1 MHVETAR
8 ADGADQAVQV
18 IDLKKTFNVIYRAKW
33 RIMAFT
39 LLCGVLATFVL
50 LNMAP
55 VYRATSTLLLEAT
68 QARAIKIEEVYGF
81 NSSQQEYYLTQFEVL
96 KSRSIAEQVFITL
109 DVANHAEYQPKAG
122 LKQQLMALVPFLPQS
137 DADEDPEYTAFLVRK
152 GQLDAFVKNIDIVP
166 VRRTQLVKLSFSS
179 EDPKLAQA
187 VANALGD
194 AYINSQ
200 LDARLGITQKANSWL
215 GGRVAEL
222 RERLEQSELK
232 LELFRAEN
240 NLVDVE
246 GVTSLDQQELER
258 LNEQLS
264 VARARKAETEGF
276 LTLVQRFGRDD
287 IRRLESLP
295 EITSHISVQNV
306 KREVLLAERKVSEF
320 GKVYGPK
327 HPKMIA
333 AQAELTSVQQSLTQQ
348 ILRLIDGVEKEAQAA
363 AERLAALEV
372 RFEQARSRFS
382 GMGAVESDYRRIKRE
397 VETNRLLFDNFMARQ
412 KETEVT
418 GDFDAPIARFTDLA
432 ELPTEAEKPKKK
444 LILLLVLIAAGGL
457 ATVMALVF
465 DALNDTVK
473 HLTDVEKMLNQRA
486 LGFLPKGGK
495 KTGETDRARAF
506 FDRSQ
511 RQHIEAVSNIRTG
524 LSLLSIDKP
533 LKVIEITSSYPGEGK
548 TSTSLNLAFAFGAL
562 ERVLLIDADM
572 RKPTLGTKLGL
583 PGYQPGL
590 ANVLSGTET
599 VADCIVKDEQS
610 GVDILTAGAVPLNP
624 LELLAGG
631 AFERL
636 LEQLKADYDKIIV
649 DTPPVQMVSDG
660 LLLAPMSDAVLL
672 IVKADHTRSPAV
684 KNSIAKINQAH
695 GNLYG
700 VILNQ
705 MDTEKAASYY
715 GSYGQYGQYGQ
726 YGYYGTEQ
734 S

>member
-1 MHVETAR
+1 MQLETMR
-8 ADGADQAVQV
+8 ADGAGSAVQV

-39 LLCGVLATFVL
+39 LLCGALATLVL

-96 KSRSIAEQVFITL
+96 KSRSIAEQVFNRL
-109 DVANHAEYQPKAG
+109 DVANHPEYQPKPG
-122 LKQQLMALVPFLPQS
+122 VKQQLLALLPFLPQQGAEH
-137 DADEDPEYTAFLVRK
+137 DAEYAAFLQRK
-152 GQLDAFVKNIDIVP
+152 QQLDAFVSNIAIAP
-166 VRRTQLVKLSFSS
+166 VRRTQLVRLSFSS
-179 EDPKLAQA
+179 EDPQLARA

-194 AYINSQ
+194 EYINSQ
-200 LDARLGITQKANSWL
+200 LDARLGITQKASSWL

-232 LELFRAEN
+232 LEQFRAEH

-246 GVTSLDQQELER
+246 GVTSLDQRELER

-276 LTLVQRFGRDD
+276 LALVQRFRRDD
-287 IRRLESLP
+287 IRGLESLP
-295 EITSHISVQNV
+295 EITSHVSIQNV
-306 KREVLLAERKVSEF
+306 KREVLITERKVSELA
-320 GKVYGPK
+320 KVFGPK
-327 HPKMIA
+327 HPKMIS
-333 AQAELTSVQQSLTQQ
+333 AQAELQTVQKSLAQQ

-363 AERLAALEV
+363 AERLTALEQ
-372 RFEQARSRFS
+372 RFAQARSRFS
-382 GMGAVESDYRRIKRE
+382 GLGSVEADYRRLDRE
-397 VETNRLLFDNFMARQ
+397 VQTNRLLFNNFMDRQ

-432 ELPTEAEKPKKK
+432 GLPTEPEKPNKK
-444 LILLLVLIAAGGL
+444 LILLLVLVAAGGF

-473 HLTDVEKMLNQRA
+473 HLADVENMLQQRA
-486 LGFLPKGGK
+486 LGFLPRGAK
-495 KTGETDRARAF
+495 KAGETQRARAF
-506 FDRSQ
+506 FDRTQ
-511 RQHIEAVSNIRTG
+511 RQHKEAVANIRTG
-524 LSLLSIDKP
+524 LSLLAIDKP
-533 LKVIEITSSYPGEGK
+533 LKVIEVTSSYPGEGK
-548 TSTSLNLAFAFGAL
+548 TSASLNLAFAFGAL

-572 RKPTLGTKLGL
+572 RKPTLGAKLGL
-583 PGYQPGL
+583 PGYQTGL
-590 ANVLSGTET
+590 ANVLSGTEKLS
-599 VADCIVKDEQS
+599 DCIVRDEQS
-610 GVDILTAGAVPLNP
+610 GVDVLTAGAVPLNP

-631 AFERL
+631 AFNKL
-636 LEQLKADYDKIIV
+636 LNELKADYDKIIV
-649 DTPPVQMVSDG
+649 DTPPVQLVSDG
-660 LLLAPMSDAVLL
+660 LLLAPMCDAVILV
-672 IVKADHTRSPAV
+672 VKADHTRSPAV

-700 VILNQ
+700 VVLNQ

-715 GSYGQYGQYGQ
+715 GQYGQ

-734 S
+734 A

>member
-1 MHVETAR
+1 MQVETAR
-8 ADGADQAVQV
+8 AEGAASAVQV

-39 LLCGVLATFVL
+39 LLCGALTTLVL

-55 VYRATSTLLLEAT
+55 VYRSTSTLLLEAT

-96 KSRSIAEQVFITL
+96 KSRSIAEQVFNRL
-109 DVANHAEYQPKAG
+109 NVANHPEYQPQPG
-122 LKQQLMALVPFLPQS
+122 FKQQVLALLPFLPQQGAEH
-137 DADEDPEYTAFLVRK
+137 DAEYAAFLQRK
-152 GQLDAFVKNIDIVP
+152 QQLDAFVSNIDIAP
-166 VRRTQLVKLSFSS
+166 VRRTQLVRLSFSS

-194 AYINSQ
+194 EYINSQ
-200 LDARLGITQKANSWL
+200 LDARLGITQKASSWL

-232 LELFRAEN
+232 LEQFRAEH
-240 NLVDVE
+240 NLVDVA
-246 GVTSLDQQELER
+246 GVTSLDQRELER

-264 VARARKAETEGF
+264 IARARKAETEGF
-276 LTLVQRFGRDD
+276 LSLVQRFGRDD
-287 IRRLESLP
+287 IRSLESLP
-295 EITSHISVQNV
+295 EITSHTSIQNV
-306 KREVLLAERKVSEF
+306 KREVLITERKVSEL

-327 HPKMIA
+327 HPTMIS
-333 AQAELTSVQQSLTQQ
+333 AQAELQSVQKSLTQQ

-363 AERLAALEV
+363 AERLTALEQ
-372 RFEQARSRFS
+372 RFAQARSRFS
-382 GMGAVESDYRRIKRE
+382 GLGAVESDYRRLDRE
-397 VETNRLLFDNFMARQ
+397 VETNRLLFNNFMDRQ

-432 ELPTEAEKPKKK
+432 GLPTEPEKPNKK
-444 LILLLVLIAAGGL
+444 LILLLVLIAAGGF

-473 HLTDVEKMLNQRA
+473 HLADVENMLGQRA
-486 LGFLPKGGK
+486 LGFLPRGAK
-495 KTGETDRARAF
+495 KAGETQRARVF
-506 FDRSQ
+506 FDRTQ
-511 RQHIEAVSNIRTG
+511 RQHKEAVANIRTG
-524 LSLLSIDKP
+524 LSLLAIDKP
-533 LKVIEITSSYPGEGK
+533 LKVIEVTSSYPGEGK
-548 TSTSLNLAFAFGAL
+548 TSASLNLAFAFGAL

-572 RKPTLGTKLGL
+572 RKPTLGAKLGL
-583 PGYQPGL
+583 PGYQAGL
-590 ANVLSGTET
+590 ANVLSGTEKLT
-599 VADCIVKDEQS
+599 DCIVKDEQS
-610 GVDILTAGAVPLNP
+610 GVDVLTAGAVPLNP

-631 AFERL
+631 AFNKL
-636 LEQLKADYDKIIV
+636 LNELKADYDKIIV
-649 DTPPVQMVSDG
+649 DTPPVQLVSDG
-660 LLLAPMSDAVLL
+660 LLLAPMCDAVILV
-672 IVKADHTRSPAV
+672 VKADHTRSPAV

-705 MDTEKAASYY
+705 MDTDKAASY
-715 GSYGQYGQYGQ
+715 YGQYGQ

-734 S
+734 A

>member
-1 MHVETAR
+1 MQLDTTR
-8 ADGADQAVQV
+8 ADGAASAVQV

-39 LLCGVLATFVL
+39 LLCGALATLVL

-96 KSRSIAEQVFITL
+96 KSRSIAEQVFNRL
-109 DVANHAEYQPKAG
+109 DVASHAEYQSKPG
-122 LKQQLMALVPFLPQS
+122 FKQQLLALLPFLPQQGEEH
-137 DADEDPEYTAFLVRK
+137 DAEYAAFLLRK
-152 GQLDAFVKNIDIVP
+152 QQLDAFVANINIAP
-166 VRRTQLVKLSFSS
+166 VRRTQLVRLSFSS
-179 EDPKLAQA
+179 EDPQLARA

-194 AYINSQ
+194 EYINSQ
-200 LDARLGITQKANSWL
+200 LDARLGITQKASSWL

-232 LELFRAEN
+232 LEQFRAEH

-246 GVTSLDQQELER
+246 GVTSLDQRELER

-264 VARARKAETEGF
+264 EARARKAETEGF
-276 LTLVQRFGRDD
+276 LTLVQRFRRDD
-287 IRRLESLP
+287 IRGLESLP
-295 EITSHISVQNV
+295 EITSHVSIQNV
-306 KREVLLAERKVSEF
+306 KREVLITERKVSELA
-320 GKVYGPK
+320 KVFGPK
-327 HPKMIA
+327 HPKMIS
-333 AQAELTSVQQSLTQQ
+333 AQAELQTVQKSLAQQ

-363 AERLAALEV
+363 AERLTALEQ
-372 RFEQARSRFS
+372 RFAQARSRFS
-382 GMGAVESDYRRIKRE
+382 GLGSVEADYRRLERE
-397 VETNRLLFDNFMARQ
+397 VQTNRLLFNNFMDRQ

-432 ELPTEAEKPKKK
+432 GLPTEPEKPNKK
-444 LILLLVLIAAGGL
+444 LILLLVLVAAGGF

-473 HLTDVEKMLNQRA
+473 HLADVENMLHQRA
-486 LGFLPKGGK
+486 LGFLPRGAK
-495 KTGETDRARAF
+495 KAGETQRARAF
-506 FDRSQ
+506 FDRTQ
-511 RQHIEAVSNIRTG
+511 RQHKEAVANIRTG
-524 LSLLSIDKP
+524 LSLLAIDKP
-533 LKVIEITSSYPGEGK
+533 LKVIEVTSSYPGEGK
-548 TSTSLNLAFAFGAL
+548 TSASLNLAFAFGAL

-572 RKPTLGTKLGL
+572 RKPTLGAKLGL
-583 PGYQPGL
+583 PGYQTGL
-590 ANVLSGTET
+590 ANVLSGTEK
-599 VADCIVKDEQS
+599 VGDCIVRDEQS
-610 GVDILTAGAVPLNP
+610 GVDVLTAGAVPLNP

-631 AFERL
+631 AFNKL
-636 LEQLKADYDKIIV
+636 LEELKADYDKIIV
-649 DTPPVQMVSDG
+649 DTPPVQLVSDG
-660 LLLAPMSDAVLL
+660 LLLAPMCDAVILV
-672 IVKADHTRSPAV
+672 VKADHTRSPAV

-715 GSYGQYGQYGQ
+715 GQYGQ

-734 S
+734 A